1 MVNNFSKEIL
11 EELFK
16 CDKNGC
22 LLTTESYDIEYKANL
37 NIDADLFKTMNGL
50 ANNRGGYIICG
61 VKPIIENFLGCLMLK
76 SIFITQK
83 LIRKK

>member
-16 CDKNGC
+16 CDANGC

-61 VKPIIENFLGCLMLK
+61 VKPNNRELSGLVDAKINFYNTK
-76 SIFITQK
+76 IDSE
-83 LIRKK
+83 